1 MKINKMIV
9 KVMVVTV
16 AATMLIGGAT
26 VMADETR
33 PGRFIPAYEEHVY
46 DDWMNGLD
54 SIPSFDFSSVR
65 TFRPHSPEMPGFNI
79 VIDNPKADT
88 DDDKPS
94 AAFTM
99 SIGEGTNPSVAPAAL
114 KAGSC
119 DPAANSCDPANDS
132 CDPAIGASHA
142 SLVATASLP
151 GADGFVDRLYV
162 NALGRPADAAGYDYW
177 VNILNTKQMTGTEV
191 ANGFFNSAEF
201 AARDLNNVEFVSTL
215 YRVFFNRE
223 PDHNGLNHWVSA
235 INNDGLTRAQ
245 VIAGFT
251 NSAEWANTCT
261 AYGFDA

>member
-33 PGRFIPAYEEHVY
+33 PGRLIPAYEEHVY

-65 TFRPHSPEMPGFNI
+65 TLRPHSPEMPGFNI

-99 SIGEGTNPSVAPAAL
+99 SIGEGTNPSV
-114 KAGSC
+114 
-119 DPAANSCDPANDS
+119 DPAV
-132 CDPAIGASHA
+132 GASNT

-162 NALGRPADAAGYDYW
+162 NALGR
-177 VNILNTKQMTGTEV
+177 
-191 ANGFFNSAEF
+191 
-201 AARDLNNVEFVSTL
+201 
-215 YRVFFNRE
+215 
-223 PDHNGLNHWVSA
+223 
-235 INNDGLTRAQ
+235 
-245 VIAGFT
+245 
-251 NSAEWANTCT
+251 SAEWANTCV

>member
-1 MKINKMIV
+1 MKINKMIC

-33 PGRFIPAYEEHVY
+33 P
-46 DDWMNGLD
+46 
-54 SIPSFDFSSVR
+54 VR
-65 TFRPHSPEMPGFNI
+65 TLRPHSPEMPGFNI
-79 VIDNPKADT
+79 VVDNPKADT

-99 SIGEGTNPSVAPAAL
+99 AIGEGTNPSVAPAAL

-119 DPAANSCDPANDS
+119 DPAANSCDPAV
-132 CDPAIGASHA
+132 GASNT

-162 NALGRPADAAGYDYW
+162 NALGRSADAAGYDYW

-201 AARDLNNVEFVSTL
+201 AARDLNNVEFVTTL

-223 PDHNGLNHWVSA
+223 PDHNSLNHWVSA

-251 NSAEWANTCT
+251 NSAEWANTCA
-261 AYGFDA
+261 AYGFDV